1 MSKRFNIFLV
11 FAACFLFA
19 PVGADALTLTQ
30 AKIMALEKNH
40 DIRVWKLGVDAARG
54 EHKSKKGA
62 YDPEISFM
70 VSYADTRVPTS
81 SSLIE
86 DGITNAETL
95 SLGSE
100 ISGRLP
106 TGTFYKLYD
115 LEVSRTETD
124 SPIDS
129 LSPSWTA
136 SLGFSVGQELLRGF
150 DIASN
155 RVSVV
160 LSRKDKNISVY
171 EFERV
176 VAKTLF
182 DLEKSYWEV
191 VAAARDRDLEK
202 KAYDL
207 ALDLE
212 RRTGIQ
218 VEVGVLPRV
227 ALTQARSES
236 AARKVRMINSENA
249 YEASVD
255 ALKNLLVI
263 PLEESVELLEI
274 TDSMPTA
281 YDPVSELEA
290 VLQAFEKH
298 PEMRLASPARS
309 PESVLSSQAFE
320 KRPEMRRA
328 EQEMGKAEALKTFYS
343 RQRLPRLT
351 VEGRLE
357 YLGLGGSENPD
368 RLVFGGV
375 DSVSPRFA
383 DSSHA
388 YDSIIGRDFPNWS
401 VTGRL
406 SFPVFGRKAGGAYA
420 KARADY
426 NRSVINYQKQKDAVR
441 LDVRNAIREIES
453 SRKKMEAALLSTNL
467 AKEVLGNEEEKFK
480 AGLSTTREILE
491 AQRDLISAEASY
503 ISAFA
508 GYRIALADLERARG
522 TMIES
527 NSFLI
532 ENHSDIGS
540 YLEVD

>member
-1 MSKRFNIFLV
+1 MPKRLKV
-11 FAACFLFA
+11 FFVFVACFLFA
-19 PVGADALTLTQ
+19 SGGALALTLTQ
-30 AKIMALEKNH
+30 AKIMSLEKNH
-40 DIRVWKLGVDAARG
+40 DIRVWMLGVDAARG
-54 EHKSKKGA
+54 EHKSREGT

-70 VSYADTRVPTS
+70 ASYADTKVPTS

-86 DGITNAETL
+86 DGIINAEVF
-95 SLGSE
+95 SFGSE
-100 ISGRLP
+100 LSGKLP

-124 SPIDS
+124 SPIES
-129 LSPSWTA
+129 LNPSWAA

-160 LSRKDKNISVY
+160 LSRKDRNISVF

-176 VAKTLF
+176 VSKTLF
-182 DLEKSYWEV
+182 DLERSYWGV
-191 VAAARDRDLEK
+191 VAAAHDRDLER

-212 RRTGIQ
+212 RRTGVK

-236 AARKVRMINSENA
+236 AARKVRMINAENA
-249 YEASVD
+249 YEASMD

-263 PLEESVELLEI
+263 PLEEAVELLEI
-274 TDSMPTA
+274 TDAMPTA
-281 YDPVSELEA
+281 YEPTSEA
-290 VLQAFEKH
+290 VAAVQAFE
-298 PEMRLASPARS
+298 R
-309 PESVLSSQAFE
+309 
-320 KRPEMRRA
+320 RPEMRRA
-328 EQEMGKAEALKTFYS
+328 EQEMEKAEALKTFYS

-368 RLVFGGV
+368 RLVFGGLG
-375 DSVSPRFA
+375 SVSPRFS

-388 YDSIIGRDFPNWS
+388 YDSIVDRDFPNWS
-401 VTGRL
+401 VTGKL

-426 NRSVINYQKQKDAVR
+426 DRSVISYQKQKDAVR
-441 LDVRNAIREIES
+441 LDVRNAIREIKS
-453 SRKKMEAALLSTNL
+453 SQKKMEAAQLSTNL
-467 AKEVLGNEEEKFK
+467 AREVLRNEEEKFK

-491 AQRDLISAEASY
+491 AQRDLISTEANY

-508 GYRIALADLERARG
+508 SHRIALADLERARG

-532 ENHSDIGS
+532 ENHSDIAP
-540 YLEVD
+540 YLEVN

>member
-1 MSKRFNIFLV
+1 MMKNPDRNERIPFQVTELSMMSKRLKIFI
-11 FAACFLFA
+11 FSSACFLFA
-19 PVGADALTLTQ
+19 SGGATALTLTQ

-40 DIRVWKLGVDAARG
+40 DIRVWMLGVEAARG
-54 EHKSKKGA
+54 EHKSRSGV
-62 YDPEISFM
+62 YDPEISFKA
-70 VSYADTRVPTS
+70 SYADTKTPTPS
-81 SSLIE
+81 ALIE
-86 DGITNAETL
+86 DGLINAEVF
-95 SLGSE
+95 SFGSE
-100 ISGRLP
+100 LSGRLP

-115 LEVSRTETD
+115 LEVSKTETD
-124 SPIDS
+124 SPLEG
-129 LSPSWTA
+129 LSPSWAA

-150 DIASN
+150 DIDSN

-160 LSRKDKNISVY
+160 LSRKDRDISVY

-176 VAKTLF
+176 VSKTLF
-182 DLEKSYWEV
+182 DLERNYWGV
-191 VAAARDRDLEK
+191 VAAAHDRDLEK

-212 RRTGIQ
+212 RRTGIK

-255 ALKNLLVI
+255 ALKNLLAI
-263 PLEESVELLEI
+263 PMEESVSLLEI
-274 TDSMPTA
+274 VDPMPTV
-281 YDPVSELEA
+281 YEPVAE
-290 VLQAFEKH
+290 LQA
-298 PEMRLASPARS
+298 
-309 PESVLSSQAFE
+309 VVQAFE

-328 EQEMGKAEALKTFYS
+328 EREMEKASALKTFRS

-368 RLVFGGV
+368 RLVFGGLG
-375 DSVSPRFA
+375 SVSPRFS
-383 DSSHA
+383 DSSNA
-388 YDSIIGRDFPNWS
+388 YDSIVDRDFPSWS
-401 VTGRL
+401 VTGKL
-406 SFPVFGRKAGGAYA
+406 SFPIFGRKAGGAYA

-426 NRSVINYQKQKDAVR
+426 DRSVINYQKQKDAVR
-441 LDVRNAIREIES
+441 LDVRNAIREIAS
-453 SRKKMEAALLSTNL
+453 SQKRMEATMLSADL
-467 AKEVLGNEEEKFK
+467 AKEVLRNEEEKFK

-491 AQRDLISAEASY
+491 AQRDLISAEANY
-503 ISAFA
+503 INAFA
-508 GYRIALADLERARG
+508 SHRIALADLERARG

-532 ENHSDIGS
+532 ENHSDIAP
-540 YLEVD
+540 YLEVN

>member
-11 FAACFLFA
+11 FAACLLFA
-19 PVGADALTLTQ
+19 SVGAQALTLTQ

-40 DIRVWKLGVDAARG
+40 DIRVWMLGVDAARG
-54 EHKSKKGA
+54 EHKSKRGV

-70 VSYADTRVPTS
+70 ASYADTRTPVPS
-81 SSLIE
+81 ALIE
-86 DGITNAETL
+86 DGIVNAEVF
-95 SLGSE
+95 SFGSE
-100 ISGRLP
+100 LSGKLP

-115 LEVSRTETD
+115 LEVSRSETD
-124 SPIDS
+124 SPLES
-129 LSPSWTA
+129 LSPSWAT

-160 LSRKDKNISVY
+160 LSRKNRDISVY
-171 EFERV
+171 EFELM

-182 DLEKSYWEV
+182 DLERSYWGV
-191 VAAARDRDLEK
+191 VAAAHDRDLEK

-212 RRTGIQ
+212 RRTRIK

-227 ALTQARSES
+227 AFTQARSES

-249 YEASVD
+249 YEASMD

-263 PLEESVELLEI
+263 PLEESVELLEV

-281 YDPVSELEA
+281 YEPPSEA
-290 VLQAFEKH
+290 VAVVQAFEN
-298 PEMRLASPARS
+298 
-309 PESVLSSQAFE
+309 
-320 KRPEMRRA
+320 RPEMHRA
-328 EQEMGKAEALKTFYS
+328 EREMEKAQALKTFYS

-368 RLVFGGV
+368 RLVFGEFAGV
-375 DSVSPRFA
+375 PGRFA

-388 YDSIIGRDFPNWS
+388 YDSIVDRDYPSWS
-401 VTGRL
+401 VTGKL
-406 SFPVFGRKAGGAYA
+406 SFPIFGRKAGGNYA

-426 NRSVINYQKQKDAVR
+426 DRSVISYRKQKDTVR
-441 LDVRNAIREIES
+441 LDVRNAIREIAS
-453 SRKKMEAALLSTNL
+453 SQKRMEAALLSTNL

-480 AGLSTTREILE
+480 AGLSTTRELLE
-491 AQRDLISAEASY
+491 AQRDLIGAESSY

-508 GYRIALADLERARG
+508 SHRVALADLERARG

-527 NSFLI
+527 NYFLI
-532 ENHSDIGS
+532 ENHSDIGP

>member
-1 MSKRFNIFLV
+1 MSKHLKTFLV
-11 FAACFLFA
+11 VVACFLFA
-19 PVGADALTLTQ
+19 SGGATALTLTQ

-40 DIRVWKLGVDAARG
+40 DIRVWMLGVDAARG
-54 EHKSKKGA
+54 EHKSRQGV
-62 YDPEISFM
+62 YDPEVSFM
-70 VSYADTRVPTS
+70 ASYADTKPPPPS
-81 SSLIE
+81 ALIE
-86 DGITNAETL
+86 DGLINAEVF
-95 SLGSE
+95 SFGSE
-100 ISGRLP
+100 LSGRLP

-115 LEVSRTETD
+115 LEVSKTETD
-124 SPIDS
+124 SPLEG
-129 LSPSWTA
+129 LSPSWA
-136 SLGFSVGQELLRGF
+136 VSLGFSVGQELLRGF

-160 LSRKDKNISVY
+160 LSRKDRDISVY
-171 EFERV
+171 EFKRV

-182 DLEKSYWEV
+182 DLERSYWGV
-191 VAAARDRDLEK
+191 VAAAHDRDLEK
-202 KAYDL
+202 KAYEL

-212 RRTGIQ
+212 RRTGIK

-255 ALKNLLVI
+255 ALKNLLAI
-263 PLEESVELLEI
+263 PLEESVSLLEI

-281 YDPVSELEA
+281 YEPVAELEA
-290 VLQAFEKH
+290 V
-298 PEMRLASPARS
+298 
-309 PESVLSSQAFE
+309 VQAFE
-320 KRPEMRRA
+320 KRPEMRQA
-328 EQEMGKAEALKTFYS
+328 EREMEKASALKTFHS

-368 RLVFGGV
+368 RLVFGGLG
-375 DSVSPRFA
+375 SVSPRFT
-383 DSSHA
+383 DSSDA
-388 YDSIIGRDFPNWS
+388 YDSIVDRDFPSWS
-401 VTGRL
+401 VTGKL

-426 NRSVINYQKQKDAVR
+426 DRSVINYQKQKDAVR
-441 LDVRNAIREIES
+441 LDVRNAIREIAS
-453 SRKKMEAALLSTNL
+453 SQKRMEATLLSTDL
-467 AKEVLGNEEEKFK
+467 AREVLRNEEEKFK

-491 AQRDLISAEASY
+491 AQRDLISAEANY
-503 ISAFA
+503 IGAFA
-508 GYRIALADLERARG
+508 SHRIALADLERARG

-532 ENHSDIGS
+532 ENHSDIAS
-540 YLEVD
+540 YLEVN

>member
-1 MSKRFNIFLV
+1 MSKRLTV
-11 FAACFLFA
+11 FAVLAAFFLFA
-19 PVGADALTLTQ
+19 SGGALALTLTQ

-40 DIRVWKLGVDAARG
+40 DIRVWMLGVDAARG
-54 EHKSKKGA
+54 EHKSARGA

-70 VSYADTRVPTS
+70 ASYFDTKTPTA

-86 DGITNAETL
+86 DGIVNSEVF
-95 SLGSE
+95 SFGSAL
-100 ISGRLP
+100 SGRLP

-115 LEVSRTETD
+115 LDVSRTETD
-124 SPIDS
+124 SPLESIN
-129 LSPSWTA
+129 PSWTA

-150 DIASN
+150 DISSN

-160 LSRKDKNISVY
+160 LSRKNRDISVY
-171 EFERV
+171 EFNRV

-182 DLEKSYWEV
+182 DLEKSYWGT

-202 KAYDL
+202 KAYEL

-212 RRTGIQ
+212 RRTRIR

-227 ALTQARSES
+227 ALTQAQSES

-249 YEASVD
+249 YAAAMDS
-255 ALKNLLVI
+255 LKNLLVI
-263 PLEESVELLEI
+263 PFDESIKLPEMMDSALPAYEPLEE
-274 TDSMPTA
+274 A
-281 YDPVSELEA
+281 A
-290 VLQAFEKH
+290 AAAAAFD
-298 PEMRLASPARS
+298 
-309 PESVLSSQAFE
+309 
-320 KRPEMRRA
+320 KRPELRRA
-328 EQEMGKAEALKTFYS
+328 QQEMEKAKALKTFYS

-368 RLVFGGV
+368 RLIFGGQEN
-375 DSVSPRFA
+375 SPLRFA

-388 YDSIIGRDFPNWS
+388 YDSIIDRDFPSWS
-401 VTGRL
+401 VTGKL
-406 SFPVFGRKAGGAYA
+406 SFPIFGRKSWGDYS

-426 NRSVINYQKQKDAVR
+426 DRSVIEYEKQKDAVS
-441 LDVRNAIREIES
+441 LEVRNAIRELES
-453 SRKKMEAALLSTNL
+453 SHRRVEATRLSKSL
-467 AKEVLGNEEEKFK
+467 AREVLGNEEEKFK
-480 AGLSTTREILE
+480 EGLSTTREILE

-503 ISAFA
+503 ISALA
-508 GYRIALADLERARG
+508 SHRIAQADLERAKG

-532 ENHSDIGS
+532 ESNSDIGP

>member
-1 MSKRFNIFLV
+1 MSKRLSILAV
-11 FAACFLFA
+11 LATCFLF
-19 PVGADALTLTQ
+19 VSSGASALTLTQ

-40 DIRVWKLGVDAARG
+40 DIRVWMFGVDAARG
-54 EHKSKKGA
+54 EHKSAQGA
-62 YDPEISFM
+62 YDPEVSFM
-70 VSYADTRVPTS
+70 ASYSDSKTPTQS
-81 SSLIE
+81 SFIE
-86 DGITNAETL
+86 DGVINSEVI
-95 SLGSE
+95 SFGSE
-100 ISGRLP
+100 LSGKLP

-115 LEVSRTETD
+115 LEVSKTETS
-124 SPIDS
+124 SPLGS
-129 LSPSWTA
+129 LDPTWAA

-150 DIASN
+150 DIASS

-160 LSRKDKNISVY
+160 LSRKNRDISVY
-171 EFERV
+171 ELERV

-182 DLEKSYWEV
+182 DLEKSYWGA

-202 KAYDL
+202 KAYEL

-212 RRTGIQ
+212 RRTGVK

-227 ALTQARSES
+227 AFTQARSES
-236 AARKVRMINSENA
+236 AARRVRMINSENA
-249 YEASVD
+249 YHASMD
-255 ALKNLLVI
+255 ALKNLLSM

-274 TDSMPTA
+274 TDSAPTEHE
-281 YDPVSELEA
+281 PVSEAAAA
-290 VLQAFEKH
+290 VA
-298 PEMRLASPARS
+298 
-309 PESVLSSQAFE
+309 AFE

-328 EQEMGKAEALKTFYS
+328 EREMEKAKALKTFYS

-357 YLGLGGSENPD
+357 YLGLGGSENLD
-368 RLVFGGV
+368 RLIFG
-375 DSVSPRFA
+375 DAENLPPRFIG
-383 DSSHA
+383 SSNA
-388 YDSIIGRDFPNWS
+388 YDSIVDRDFPSWS

-406 SFPVFGRKAGGAYA
+406 SFPIFGRKERGDYA
-420 KARADY
+420 RARADY
-426 NRSVINYQKQKDAVR
+426 DRSVIGYEKQKDAVR
-441 LDVRNAIREIES
+441 LDVRNAIRELES
-453 SRKKMEAALLSTNL
+453 SRKRMEAALLSTNL

-491 AQRDLISAEASY
+491 AQRDLISAEAGY
-503 ISAFA
+503 INAFA
-508 GYRIALADLERARG
+508 SHRVAMADLERARG

>member
-1 MSKRFNIFLV
+1 MSKRFRIFLV
-11 FAACFLFA
+11 FVACLLFA
-19 PVGADALTLTQ
+19 SGWAEALTLTQ

-40 DIRVWKLGVDAARG
+40 DIRVWMLGVDAARG
-54 EHKSKKGA
+54 EHKSRKGT

-70 VSYADTRVPTS
+70 ASYADTKTPTS

-86 DGITNAETL
+86 DGIINAEAL
-95 SLGSE
+95 SFGSE
-100 ISGRLP
+100 LSGKLP

-129 LSPSWTA
+129 LSPSWSA

-182 DLEKSYWEV
+182 DLEKSYWGV

-227 ALTQARSES
+227 TLTQARSES
-236 AARKVRMINSENA
+236 AARKVRMINAENA
-249 YEASVD
+249 YEASMD

-290 VLQAFEKH
+290 VLQAFEK
-298 PEMRLASPARS
+298 
-309 PESVLSSQAFE
+309 
-320 KRPEMRRA
+320 RPEMRRSG
-328 EQEMGKAEALKTFYS
+328 QEMEKAQALKTFYS

-368 RLVFGGV
+368 RLVFGGL

-388 YDSIIGRDFPNWS
+388 YDSIVDRDFPSWS
-401 VTGRL
+401 VTGKL

-426 NRSVINYQKQKDAVR
+426 DRSVISYQKQKDAVR
-441 LDVRNAIREIES
+441 FDVRNAIREIAS
-453 SRKKMEAALLSTNL
+453 SQKKMEAALLSTNL
-467 AKEVLGNEEEKFK
+467 AREVLRNEEEKFK
-480 AGLSTTREILE
+480 VGLSTTREILE
-491 AQRDLISAEASY
+491 AQRDLISAEAGY

-508 GYRIALADLERARG
+508 SHRIALADLERARG

-527 NSFLI
+527 NFFLI
-532 ENHSDIGS
+532 ENHSDIGP
-540 YLEVD
+540 YLEID

>member
-1 MSKRFNIFLV
+1 MTKDPVRGPKRRGPVPTQRSISMSKHFNIFLV
-11 FAACFLFA
+11 FVACFLFA

-40 DIRVWKLGVDAARG
+40 DIRVWMLGVDAARG

-70 VSYADTRVPTS
+70 ASYADTRVPTS

-86 DGITNAETL
+86 DGITNAEVL
-95 SLGSE
+95 SFGSE
-100 ISGRLP
+100 LSGRLP

-129 LSPSWTA
+129 LSPSWAA

-182 DLEKSYWEV
+182 DLEKNYWGV
-191 VAAARDRDLEK
+191 VAAARDRDLET

-212 RRTGIQ
+212 RRAGIQ

-290 VLQAFEKH
+290 VLQAFEK
-298 PEMRLASPARS
+298 
-309 PESVLSSQAFE
+309 
-320 KRPEMRRA
+320 RPEMRRA

-375 DSVSPRFA
+375 ESVSPRFA

-406 SFPVFGRKAGGAYA
+406 SFPVFGRKAGGDYA

-532 ENHSDIGS
+532 ENHSDIAP

>member
-1 MSKRFNIFLV
+1 MSKRFNIFWIFV
-11 FAACFLFA
+11 ACLLFA
-19 PVGADALTLTQ
+19 PAGAEALTLTQ

-54 EHKSKKGA
+54 EHKSRQGI

-70 VSYADTRVPTS
+70 ASYADTKTPTS
-81 SSLIE
+81 SPFIE
-86 DGITNAETL
+86 DGIINAEVL
-95 SLGSE
+95 SFGSE
-100 ISGRLP
+100 LSGILP

-115 LEVSRTETD
+115 LEISRTETD
-124 SPIDS
+124 SPLES
-129 LSPSWTA
+129 LRPSWAA
-136 SLGFSVGQELLRGF
+136 SLGFSVGQELLRGI

-160 LSRKDKNISVY
+160 LSRKDRDISVY
-171 EFERV
+171 EFKRM
-176 VAKTLF
+176 VAETLF
-182 DLEKSYWEV
+182 DLERNYWGV
-191 VAAARDRDLEK
+191 VAAAHDRDLEK

-212 RRTGIQ
+212 RRTRVK

-236 AARKVRMINSENA
+236 AARKVGMINSGNA
-249 YEASVD
+249 YEASMD
-255 ALKNLLVI
+255 ALKNLLAI
-263 PLEESVELLEI
+263 PMEESVSLLEV
-274 TDSMPTA
+274 TGSVPTA
-281 YDPVSELEA
+281 YEPPSEA
-290 VLQAFEKH
+290 VA
-298 PEMRLASPARS
+298 
-309 PESVLSSQAFE
+309 VVQAFE

-328 EQEMGKAEALKTFYS
+328 EREMEKAMALKTFHS

-368 RLVFGGV
+368 RLVFGEFGGVPRRFV
-375 DSVSPRFA
+375 DS
-383 DSSHA
+383 SSA
-388 YDSIIGRDFPNWS
+388 YDSIVDRDFPSWS

-406 SFPVFGRKAGGAYA
+406 SFPVFGRKAWGEYA

-426 NRSVINYQKQKDAVR
+426 DRSVISYQKQKDAVR
-441 LDVRNAIREIES
+441 LDVRNAIREIS
-453 SRKKMEAALLSTNL
+453 SSHKRMEAAMLSTNL
-467 AKEVLGNEEEKFK
+467 AREVLQNEEEKFK

-491 AQRDLISAEASY
+491 AQRDLISAEANY

-508 GYRIALADLERARG
+508 SHRVALADLERARG

-532 ENHSDIGS
+532 ENHSDIGP
-540 YLEVD
+540 YLEAD

>member
-1 MSKRFNIFLV
+1 MTEDPDRGPKRRDPLPTQRSISMSKRFNIFLV
-11 FAACFLFA
+11 FAALLLFA
-19 PVGADALTLTQ
+19 PVEADALTLTQ

-40 DIRVWKLGVDAARG
+40 DIRVWMLGVDAARG
-54 EHKSKKGA
+54 EHKSRQGV

-70 VSYADTRVPTS
+70 ASYADTKNPTPS
-81 SSLIE
+81 ALIE
-86 DGITNAETL
+86 DGIINAEVF
-95 SLGSE
+95 SFGSE
-100 ISGRLP
+100 LSGKLP

-115 LEVSRTETD
+115 LEVSRSETD
-124 SPIDS
+124 SPLES
-129 LSPSWTA
+129 LSPSWSA

-150 DIASN
+150 DIASS

-160 LSRKDKNISVY
+160 LSRKDRDISIY
-171 EFERV
+171 EFERM

-182 DLEKSYWEV
+182 DLERSYWGV
-191 VAAARDRDLEK
+191 VAAAHDRDLEK

-249 YEASVD
+249 YEASMD

-263 PLEESVELLEI
+263 PLEETVELLEV

-281 YDPVSELEA
+281 YEPSSEA
-290 VLQAFEKH
+290 VA
-298 PEMRLASPARS
+298 
-309 PESVLSSQAFE
+309 VIQAFE

-328 EQEMGKAEALKTFYS
+328 EREMEKAEALKIFYS

-368 RLVFGGV
+368 RLVFGEFSGV
-375 DSVSPRFA
+375 PQRFA

-388 YDSIIGRDFPNWS
+388 YDSIVDRDFPSWS

-441 LDVRNAIREIES
+441 LDVRNAIREITS
-453 SRKKMEAALLSTNL
+453 SQKKMEAALLSTNL
-467 AKEVLGNEEEKFK
+467 AREVLGNEEEKFK

-491 AQRDLISAEASY
+491 AQRDLISAEANY

-508 GYRIALADLERARG
+508 SHRIALADLERARG

-527 NSFLI
+527 NYFLI
-532 ENHSDIGS
+532 ENHSDIGP

>member
-1 MSKRFNIFLV
+1 MSKRFKIFLV
-11 FAACFLFA
+11 FVACFLFA
-19 PVGADALTLTQ
+19 PVGADSLTLTQ
-30 AKIMALEKNH
+30 AKIMALKKNH
-40 DIRVWKLGVDAARG
+40 DIRVWMLGVDAARG
-54 EHKSKKGA
+54 EHKSRQGV

-70 VSYADTRVPTS
+70 ASYADTTNPTAS
-81 SSLIE
+81 AFIE
-86 DGITNAETL
+86 DGIVNAEVF
-95 SLGSE
+95 SFGSE
-100 ISGRLP
+100 LSGKLP

-115 LEVSRTETD
+115 LEVSRAETD
-124 SPIDS
+124 SPLES
-129 LSPSWTA
+129 LSPSWSA

-160 LSRKDKNISVY
+160 LSRKDRDISIY
-171 EFERV
+171 EFERM

-182 DLEKSYWEV
+182 DLERSYWGV
-191 VAAARDRDLEK
+191 VAAAHDRDLEK

-212 RRTGIQ
+212 RRTRVK

-227 ALTQARSES
+227 TLTQARSES

-249 YEASVD
+249 YEASMD

-263 PLEESVELLEI
+263 PLEETVELLEV

-281 YDPVSELEA
+281 YERPSEA
-290 VLQAFEKH
+290 VA
-298 PEMRLASPARS
+298 
-309 PESVLSSQAFE
+309 VVQAFE

-328 EQEMGKAEALKTFYS
+328 EREMEKAQALKTFYS

-368 RLVFGGV
+368 RLVFGEFSGV
-375 DSVSPRFA
+375 PRRFA

-388 YDSIIGRDFPNWS
+388 YDSIVDRDFPSWS

-406 SFPVFGRKAGGAYA
+406 SFPIFGRKAWGNYA
-420 KARADY
+420 KARADHD
-426 NRSVINYQKQKDAVR
+426 RSVISYQKQKDAVR
-441 LDVRNAIREIES
+441 LDVRNAIREIAS
-453 SRKKMEAALLSTNL
+453 SHKRMEAALLSTNL
-467 AKEVLGNEEEKFK
+467 AKEVLQNEEEKFK

-491 AQRDLISAEASY
+491 AQRDLISAEANY

-508 GYRIALADLERARG
+508 SHRVALADLERARG

>member
-1 MSKRFNIFLV
+1 MSKRLKVFFV
-11 FAACFLFA
+11 FAACFLF
-19 PVGADALTLTQ
+19 PSGGAESLTLTQ

-40 DIRVWKLGVDAARG
+40 DIRVWMLGVDAARG
-54 EHKSKKGA
+54 EHKSRKGI
-62 YDPEISFM
+62 YDPEVSFM
-70 VSYADTRVPTS
+70 ASYTDTKVPTP

-86 DGITNAETL
+86 DGIINADVF
-95 SLGSE
+95 SFGSE
-100 ISGRLP
+100 LSGKLP

-124 SPIDS
+124 SPIEG
-129 LSPSWTA
+129 LSPSWAA

-160 LSRKDKNISVY
+160 LSRKDRNISVY

-182 DLEKSYWEV
+182 DLEKSYWGV
-191 VAAARDRDLEK
+191 VAAARARDLEK

-227 ALTQARSES
+227 TLTQARSES
-236 AARKVRMINSENA
+236 AARKVRMINAENA
-249 YEASVD
+249 YEASMD

-274 TDSMPTA
+274 TDSMLTA

-290 VLQAFEKH
+290 VLQAFEK
-298 PEMRLASPARS
+298 
-309 PESVLSSQAFE
+309 
-320 KRPEMRRA
+320 RPEMRRA
-328 EQEMGKAEALKTFYS
+328 EQEMEKAQALKTFYS

-368 RLVFGGV
+368 RLVFGGLAN
-375 DSVSPRFA
+375 VSPRFA
-383 DSSHA
+383 DSSRA
-388 YDSIIGRDFPNWS
+388 YDSIVDRNFPSWS
-401 VTGRL
+401 VTGKL

-426 NRSVINYQKQKDAVR
+426 DRSVINYQKQKDAVR

-467 AKEVLGNEEEKFK
+467 AREVLGNEEEKFK

-532 ENHSDIGS
+532 ENHSDIAP
-540 YLEVD
+540 YLEIN

>member
-1 MSKRFNIFLV
+1 MSKRFRIFLV
-11 FAACFLFA
+11 FAACLLFA
-19 PVGADALTLTQ
+19 SVGAQALTLTQ

-40 DIRVWKLGVDAARG
+40 DVRVWMLGVDAARG
-54 EHKSKKGA
+54 EYKSKRGV

-70 VSYADTRVPTS
+70 ASYADTKTPVLS
-81 SSLIE
+81 AFIE
-86 DGITNAETL
+86 DGIVNAEVF
-95 SLGSE
+95 SFGSE
-100 ISGRLP
+100 LSGKLP

-124 SPIDS
+124 SPLES
-129 LSPSWTA
+129 LSPSWAA

-160 LSRKDKNISVY
+160 LSRKNRDISVY
-171 EFERV
+171 EFELM

-182 DLEKSYWEV
+182 DLERSYWGV
-191 VAAARDRDLEK
+191 VAAAHDRDLEK

-212 RRTGIQ
+212 RRTRIK

-249 YEASVD
+249 YEASMD

-263 PLEESVELLEI
+263 PLEESVELLEV

-281 YDPVSELEA
+281 YEPPSEA
-290 VLQAFEKH
+290 VAVVQAFEN
-298 PEMRLASPARS
+298 
-309 PESVLSSQAFE
+309 
-320 KRPEMRRA
+320 RPEMRRA
-328 EQEMGKAEALKTFYS
+328 EREMEKAQALKTFYS

-368 RLVFGGV
+368 RLVFGESGGV
-375 DSVSPRFA
+375 PRRFT

-388 YDSIIGRDFPNWS
+388 YDSIVDRDFPSWS
-401 VTGRL
+401 VTGKL
-406 SFPVFGRKAGGAYA
+406 SFPIFGRKAGGNYA

-426 NRSVINYQKQKDAVR
+426 DRSVISYQKQKDTVR
-441 LDVRNAIREIES
+441 LDVRNAIREIAS
-453 SRKKMEAALLSTNL
+453 SQKRMEAALLSTNL

-480 AGLSTTREILE
+480 AGLSTTRELLE
-491 AQRDLISAEASY
+491 AQRDLIGAESSY

-508 GYRIALADLERARG
+508 SHRVALADLERARG

-527 NSFLI
+527 NYFLI
-532 ENHSDIGS
+532 ENHSDIGP

>member
-1 MSKRFNIFLV
+1 MSKRLKVFLFFTV
-11 FAACFLFA
+11 CFLFA
-19 PVGADALTLTQ
+19 SGGAAALTLTQ

-40 DIRVWKLGVDAARG
+40 DIRVWMLGVDAARG
-54 EHKSKKGA
+54 EHKSRKGT
-62 YDPEISFM
+62 YDPEVSFM
-70 VSYADTRVPTS
+70 ASYADTKIPTA

-86 DGITNAETL
+86 DGIINADAL
-95 SLGSE
+95 SFGSE
-100 ISGRLP
+100 LSGRLP

-115 LEVSRTETD
+115 LEISKTETS
-124 SPIDS
+124 SPLES
-129 LSPSWTA
+129 LSPSWAT

-155 RVSVV
+155 RISVV
-160 LSRKDKNISVY
+160 LSRKDRDISVY

-182 DLEKSYWEV
+182 DLERSYWGV
-191 VAAARDRDLEK
+191 VAAAHAHALEK

-207 ALDLE
+207 ALDIE

-227 ALTQARSES
+227 TLTQARSES

-249 YEASVD
+249 YEASMD
-255 ALKNLLVI
+255 SLKNLLVI

-274 TDSMPTA
+274 IDSMPTVHESA
-281 YDPVSELEA
+281 SELEA
-290 VLQAFEKH
+290 VVVAFT
-298 PEMRLASPARS
+298 
-309 PESVLSSQAFE
+309 

-328 EQEMGKAEALKTFYS
+328 EQEMEKAGALKTFHS

-368 RLVFGGV
+368 RLVFGGLG
-375 DSVSPRFA
+375 SVSPRFT
-383 DSSHA
+383 DSSSA
-388 YDSIIGRDFPNWS
+388 YDSIVDRDFSNWS
-401 VTGRL
+401 VTGVL
-406 SFPVFGRKAGGAYA
+406 SFPIFGRKAGGAYA
-420 KARADY
+420 KARANYD
-426 NRSVINYQKQKDAVR
+426 RSVINYQKRKDSVR
-441 LDVRNAIREIES
+441 LDVRNAIREIAS
-453 SRKKMEAALLSTNL
+453 SQKKMEAAELSINL
-467 AKEVLGNEEEKFK
+467 AREVLRNEEEKFK

-491 AQRDLISAEASY
+491 AQRDLISAEANS

-508 GYRIALADLERARG
+508 SYRIALADLERARG

-532 ENHSDIGS
+532 ENHSDIAP
-540 YLEVD
+540 YLEVN

>member
-1 MSKRFNIFLV
+1 MSKRFSFFVV
-11 FAACFLFA
+11 FAACFLFV
-19 PVGADALTLTQ
+19 PVVAYALTLVQ

-40 DIRVWKLGVDAARG
+40 DIRVSMLGVDAARG
-54 EHKSKKGA
+54 EHKSARGV

-70 VSYADTRVPTS
+70 ASYASTKNPTAS
-81 SSLIE
+81 SFIE
-86 DGITNAETL
+86 DGVINADAI
-95 SLGSE
+95 SFGSE
-100 ISGRLP
+100 LSGKLP

-124 SPIDS
+124 SALES
-129 LSPSWTA
+129 LSPSWSA

-150 DIASN
+150 DIASE

-160 LSRKDKNISVY
+160 LSRKDRDISVY
-171 EFERV
+171 EFERM
-176 VAKTLF
+176 VARTLF
-182 DLEKSYWEV
+182 DLEKSYWGV
-191 VAAARDRDLEK
+191 VAATRDRDLEK

-212 RRTGIQ
+212 RRTRIQ
-218 VEVGVLPRV
+218 VEVGVLPAV

-249 YEASVD
+249 YEASLD
-255 ALKNLLVI
+255 AFKNLLVI
-263 PLEESVELLEI
+263 PLEEAVELLEAAG
-274 TDSMPTA
+274 SMPAA
-281 YDPVSELEA
+281 YEPPSEA
-290 VLQAFEKH
+290 VA
-298 PEMRLASPARS
+298 
-309 PESVLSSQAFE
+309 VVQAFE

-328 EQEMGKAEALKTFYS
+328 EREMEKSQALKTFYS

-368 RLVFGGV
+368 RLVFGEFGGV
-375 DSVSPRFA
+375 PRRFA
-383 DSSHA
+383 GSSQA
-388 YDSIIGRDFPNWS
+388 YDSIIDRDFPSWS

-406 SFPVFGRKAGGAYA
+406 SFPIFGRKAWGDYA

-426 NRSVINYQKQKDAVR
+426 DRSVISYQKQKDAVR
-441 LDVRNAIREIES
+441 LDVRNAIREIAS
-453 SRKKMEAALLSTNL
+453 SRRKMEAALLSTSL

-491 AQRDLISAEASY
+491 AQRDLISAEANY

-508 GYRIALADLERARG
+508 SHRVALADLERARG

-540 YLEVD
+540 YLEAD

>member
-1 MSKRFNIFLV
+1 MLKRLKIFVV
-11 FAACFLFA
+11 FAACFFLFSGG
-19 PVGADALTLTQ
+19 VSALTLTQ

-40 DIRVWKLGVDAARG
+40 DVRVWMLGVDAARG
-54 EHKSKKGA
+54 EHRSRSGA

-70 VSYADTRVPTS
+70 ASYADTKTPTPS
-81 SSLIE
+81 SFIE
-86 DGITNAETL
+86 DGIINSE
-95 SLGSE
+95 SFSFGSE
-100 ISGRLP
+100 LSGRLP

-124 SPIDS
+124 SPLES
-129 LSPSWTA
+129 LSPSWAA

-150 DIASN
+150 DIASD

-160 LSRKDKNISVY
+160 LSRKDRDISVH

-182 DLEKSYWEV
+182 DLERSYWGV
-191 VAAARDRDLEK
+191 VAAVRDRDLEK
-202 KAYDL
+202 KAYEL

-212 RRTGIQ
+212 RRTGVK
-218 VEVGVLPRV
+218 VEVGILPKV

-249 YEASVD
+249 YEASMD
-255 ALKNLLVI
+255 ALKNLLAI

-274 TDSMPTA
+274 TDSMPAA
-281 YDPVSELEA
+281 YEPVAEPEA
-290 VLQAFEKH
+290 V
-298 PEMRLASPARS
+298 AR
-309 PESVLSSQAFE
+309 AFE

-328 EQEMGKAEALKTFYS
+328 EREVEKAMALKTFHS

-368 RLVFGGV
+368 RLVFGEF
-375 DSVSPRFA
+375 SNVSPRFV
-383 DSSHA
+383 DSSTA
-388 YDSIIGRDFPNWS
+388 YDSILDRDFPSWS
-401 VTGRL
+401 VTGKL
-406 SFPVFGRKAGGAYA
+406 SFPVFGRKAQGAYA

-426 NRSVINYQKQKDAVR
+426 NRSVISYRKQKDAVR
-441 LDVRNAIREIES
+441 LDVRNAIREIAS

-467 AKEVLGNEEEKFK
+467 AKEVLQNEEEKFK

-491 AQRDLISAEASY
+491 AQRDLISAEANY

-508 GYRIALADLERARG
+508 SHRIALADLERARG

-532 ENHSDIGS
+532 ENHSDIAP

>member
-1 MSKRFNIFLV
+1 MPDRGDGGPGIRITELRRMSKHLRVFLV
-11 FAACFLFA
+11 FAACFLLA
-19 PVGADALTLTQ
+19 PGGAGALTLTQ

-54 EHKSKKGA
+54 EHKSRQGT
-62 YDPEISFM
+62 YDPEVSFTA
-70 VSYADTRVPTS
+70 SYADTKTPTAS
-81 SSLIE
+81 AFIE
-86 DGITNAETL
+86 DGLVNADVF
-95 SLGSE
+95 SFGSE
-100 ISGRLP
+100 LSGRLP
-106 TGTFYKLYD
+106 TGTFYRLYD
-115 LEVSRTETD
+115 LEVSRTKSD
-124 SPIDS
+124 SPLES
-129 LSPSWTA
+129 LSPSWAA

-160 LSRKDKNISVY
+160 LSRKDRDISVY

-182 DLEKSYWEV
+182 DLEKSYWGV
-191 VAAARDRDLEK
+191 VAAARARDLEK

-212 RRTGIQ
+212 RRTGVK

-227 ALTQARSES
+227 ALTQARAES

-249 YEASVD
+249 YEASMD
-255 ALKNLLVI
+255 ALKNLLTV
-263 PLEESVELLEI
+263 PMEESLELLEAA
-274 TDSMPTA
+274 DSVPA
-281 YDPVSELEA
+281 GHEPAGELEA
-290 VLQAFEKH
+290 V
-298 PEMRLASPARS
+298 
-309 PESVLSSQAFE
+309 VQAFE

-328 EQEMGKAEALKTFYS
+328 EREMEKAAALRTFHS

-368 RLVFGGV
+368 RLVFGGSGGV
-375 DSVSPRFA
+375 PGRFA
-383 DSSHA
+383 GSSGA
-388 YDSIIGRDFPNWS
+388 YDSIVDRDFPSWS
-401 VTGRL
+401 LTGKL

-426 NRSVINYQKQKDAVR
+426 DRSVISYQKQKDAVR
-441 LDVRNAIREIES
+441 LDVRNAIREIAS
-453 SRKKMEAALLSTNL
+453 SRKKMEAAQLSTGL
-467 AKEVLGNEEEKFK
+467 AREVLANEEEKFK

-491 AQRDLISAEASY
+491 AQRDLISAEADY

-508 GYRIALADLERARG
+508 GHRVALADLERARG

>member
-11 FAACFLFA
+11 FAVCFLFA
-19 PVGADALTLTQ
+19 SGGATALTLTQ

-70 VSYADTRVPTS
+70 ASYVDTRVPTS

-86 DGITNAETL
+86 DGITNAEVF
-95 SLGSE
+95 SFGSE
-100 ISGRLP
+100 LSGRLP

-129 LSPSWTA
+129 LSPSWAA
-136 SLGFSVGQELLRGF
+136 SLGFSVGQEFLRGF

-160 LSRKDKNISVY
+160 LSRKDKKISVY

-182 DLEKSYWEV
+182 DLEKNYWGV

-281 YDPVSELEA
+281 HDPVSELEA
-290 VLQAFEKH
+290 VL
-298 PEMRLASPARS
+298 
-309 PESVLSSQAFE
+309 QAFE

-375 DSVSPRFA
+375 ESVSPRFA

-406 SFPVFGRKAGGAYA
+406 SFPVFGRKAGGDYA

-491 AQRDLISAEASY
+491 AQRDLISAEANY

-508 GYRIALADLERARG
+508 SYRIALADLERARG

-527 NSFLI
+527 NFFLI
-532 ENHSDIGS
+532 ENHSDIGP
-540 YLEVD
+540 YLEVN

>member
-1 MSKRFNIFLV
+1 MTKNPDQDPKRWDPVPTQWSISMSKHFDIFLV
-11 FAACFLFA
+11 FAACLLFA
-19 PVGADALTLTQ
+19 SVGAQALTLTQ

-40 DIRVWKLGVDAARG
+40 DIRVWMLGVDAARG
-54 EHKSKKGA
+54 EYKSKQGV

-70 VSYADTRVPTS
+70 ASYADTKTPVPS
-81 SSLIE
+81 AFIE
-86 DGITNAETL
+86 DEIVNAEVF
-95 SLGSE
+95 SFGSE
-100 ISGRLP
+100 LSGKLP

-124 SPIDS
+124 SPLES
-129 LSPSWTA
+129 LSPSWAA

-160 LSRKDKNISVY
+160 LSRKNRDISVY
-171 EFERV
+171 EFELM

-182 DLEKSYWEV
+182 DLERSYWGV

-212 RRTGIQ
+212 RRTRIK

-249 YEASVD
+249 YEASMD

-281 YDPVSELEA
+281 YEPPSEA
-290 VLQAFEKH
+290 VAVVQAFEN
-298 PEMRLASPARS
+298 
-309 PESVLSSQAFE
+309 
-320 KRPEMRRA
+320 RPEMRRA
-328 EQEMGKAEALKTFYS
+328 EREMEKAQALKTFYS

-357 YLGLGGSENPD
+357 YLGLGGPENPD
-368 RLVFGGV
+368 RLVFGESGGV
-375 DSVSPRFA
+375 PRRFA

-388 YDSIIGRDFPNWS
+388 YDSIVDRDFPSWS

-406 SFPVFGRKAGGAYA
+406 SFPIFGRKAGGNYA

-426 NRSVINYQKQKDAVR
+426 DRSVISYQKQKDTVR
-441 LDVRNAIREIES
+441 LDVRNAIREIAS
-453 SRKKMEAALLSTNL
+453 SQKRMEAALLSTNL

-491 AQRDLISAEASY
+491 AQRDLIGAESSY

-508 GYRIALADLERARG
+508 SHRVALADLERARG

-527 NSFLI
+527 NYFLI
-532 ENHSDIGS
+532 ENHSDIGP

>member
-1 MSKRFNIFLV
+1 MMKNPDRNERIPFQVTELSMMSKRLKIFMV

-19 PVGADALTLTQ
+19 SGGATALTLTQ

-40 DIRVWKLGVDAARG
+40 DIRVWMLGVDAARG
-54 EHKSKKGA
+54 EHKSRSGV
-62 YDPEISFM
+62 YDPEISFKA
-70 VSYADTRVPTS
+70 SYADTKTPTPS
-81 SSLIE
+81 ALIE
-86 DGITNAETL
+86 DGLINAEVF
-95 SLGSE
+95 SFGSE
-100 ISGRLP
+100 LSGRLP

-115 LEVSRTETD
+115 LEVSKTETD
-124 SPIDS
+124 SPLEG
-129 LSPSWTA
+129 LSPSWAA

-150 DIASN
+150 DIDSN

-160 LSRKDKNISVY
+160 LSRKDRDISVY

-176 VAKTLF
+176 VSKTLF
-182 DLEKSYWEV
+182 DLERSYWGV
-191 VAAARDRDLEK
+191 VAAAHDRDLEK

-212 RRTGIQ
+212 RRTGIK

-255 ALKNLLVI
+255 ALKNLLAI
-263 PLEESVELLEI
+263 PMEESVSLLEI
-274 TDSMPTA
+274 VDPMPTV
-281 YDPVSELEA
+281 YEPVAE
-290 VLQAFEKH
+290 LQA
-298 PEMRLASPARS
+298 
-309 PESVLSSQAFE
+309 VVQAFE

-328 EQEMGKAEALKTFYS
+328 EREMEKASALKTFRS

-368 RLVFGGV
+368 RLVFGGLG
-375 DSVSPRFA
+375 SVSPRFS
-383 DSSHA
+383 DSSNA
-388 YDSIIGRDFPNWS
+388 YDSIVDRDFPSWS
-401 VTGRL
+401 VTGKL
-406 SFPVFGRKAGGAYA
+406 SFPIFGRKAGGAYA

-426 NRSVINYQKQKDAVR
+426 DRSVINYQKQKDAVR
-441 LDVRNAIREIES
+441 LDVRNAIREIAS
-453 SRKKMEAALLSTNL
+453 SQKRMEATMLSADL
-467 AKEVLGNEEEKFK
+467 AKEVLRNEEEKFK

-508 GYRIALADLERARG
+508 SHRIALADLERARG

-527 NSFLI
+527 NSSLI
-532 ENHSDIGS
+532 ENHSDIAP
-540 YLEVD
+540 YLEVN

>member
-1 MSKRFNIFLV
+1 M
-11 FAACFLFA
+11 
-19 PVGADALTLTQ
+19 
-30 AKIMALEKNH
+30 
-40 DIRVWKLGVDAARG
+40 
-54 EHKSKKGA
+54 
-62 YDPEISFM
+62 
-70 VSYADTRVPTS
+70 
-81 SSLIE
+81 
-86 DGITNAETL
+86 
-95 SLGSE
+95 
-100 ISGRLP
+100 
-106 TGTFYKLYD
+106 
-115 LEVSRTETD
+115 
-124 SPIDS
+124 
-129 LSPSWTA
+129 
-136 SLGFSVGQELLRGF
+136 GQELLRGF

-160 LSRKDKNISVY
+160 LSRKDRDISVY

-176 VAKTLF
+176 VSKTLF
-182 DLEKSYWEV
+182 DLERSYWGV
-191 VAAARDRDLEK
+191 VAAAHDRDLEK

-212 RRTGIQ
+212 RRTGIK

-236 AARKVRMINSENA
+236 AARKVGMINSENA

-255 ALKNLLVI
+255 ALKNLLAI
-263 PLEESVELLEI
+263 PMEESVSLLEI
-274 TDSMPTA
+274 VDSMPTV
-281 YDPVSELEA
+281 YEPVAE
-290 VLQAFEKH
+290 LQA
-298 PEMRLASPARS
+298 
-309 PESVLSSQAFE
+309 VVQAFE

-328 EQEMGKAEALKTFYS
+328 EREMEKASALKTFHS

-357 YLGLGGSENPD
+357 YLGLGSSENPD
-368 RLVFGGV
+368 RLVFEGLGSV
-375 DSVSPRFA
+375 VSPRFTG
-383 DSSHA
+383 SSNA
-388 YDSIIGRDFPNWS
+388 YDGIVDRDFPSWS
-401 VTGRL
+401 VTGKL

-426 NRSVINYQKQKDAVR
+426 DRSVINYQKQKDAVR
-441 LDVRNAIREIES
+441 LDVRNAIREIAS
-453 SRKKMEAALLSTNL
+453 SQKRMEATMISADL
-467 AKEVLGNEEEKFK
+467 AKEVVRNEEEKFK

-508 GYRIALADLERARG
+508 SHRIALADLERARG

-532 ENHSDIGS
+532 ENHSDIAP

>member
-1 MSKRFNIFLV
+1 MSKHLKIFLV
-11 FAACFLFA
+11 FIACFFFV
-19 PVGADALTLTQ
+19 PGGATALTLTQ

-40 DIRVWKLGVDAARG
+40 DIRVWMLGVDAARG
-54 EHKSKKGA
+54 EHKSRKGT

-70 VSYADTRVPTS
+70 ASYADTKTPTS

-86 DGITNAETL
+86 DGIINAEVF
-95 SLGSE
+95 SFGSE
-100 ISGRLP
+100 LSGKLP

-129 LSPSWTA
+129 LSPSWAA

-155 RVSVV
+155 SVSVV

-182 DLEKSYWEV
+182 DLEKSYWGV

-227 ALTQARSES
+227 TLTQARSES
-236 AARKVRMINSENA
+236 AARKVRMINAENA
-249 YEASVD
+249 YEASMD

-281 YDPVSELEA
+281 YAPVSELEA
-290 VLQAFEKH
+290 VLQAFEK
-298 PEMRLASPARS
+298 
-309 PESVLSSQAFE
+309 
-320 KRPEMRRA
+320 RPEMRRT
-328 EQEMGKAEALKTFYS
+328 EQEMEKAQALKTFYS

-368 RLVFGGV
+368 RLGFWGL

-388 YDSIIGRDFPNWS
+388 YDSIVDRDFPSWN
-401 VTGRL
+401 VTGKL
-406 SFPVFGRKAGGAYA
+406 SFPVFGRKAGGDYA

-426 NRSVINYQKQKDAVR
+426 DRSVISYQKQKDAVR

-467 AKEVLGNEEEKFK
+467 AKEVLRNEEEKFK

-491 AQRDLISAEASY
+491 AQRDLISAEAGY
-503 ISAFA
+503 IGAFA
-508 GYRIALADLERARG
+508 SYRIALADLERARG

-532 ENHSDIGS
+532 ENHSDIAS
-540 YLEVD
+540 YLEAD

>member
-1 MSKRFNIFLV
+1 MISKRLKIFMV

-19 PVGADALTLTQ
+19 SGGATALTLTQ

-40 DIRVWKLGVDAARG
+40 DIRVWMLGVDAARG
-54 EHKSKKGA
+54 EHKSRSGV
-62 YDPEISFM
+62 YDPEISFKA
-70 VSYADTRVPTS
+70 SYADTKTPTPS
-81 SSLIE
+81 ALIE
-86 DGITNAETL
+86 DGLINAEVF
-95 SLGSE
+95 SFGSE
-100 ISGRLP
+100 LSGMLP

-115 LEVSRTETD
+115 LEVSKTETD
-124 SPIDS
+124 SPLEG
-129 LSPSWTA
+129 LSPSWAA

-150 DIASN
+150 DIDSN

-160 LSRKDKNISVY
+160 LSRKDRDISVY

-176 VAKTLF
+176 VSKTLF
-182 DLEKSYWEV
+182 DLERNYWGV
-191 VAAARDRDLEK
+191 VAAAHDRDLEK

-212 RRTGIQ
+212 RRTGIK

-255 ALKNLLVI
+255 ALKNLLAI
-263 PLEESVELLEI
+263 PMEESVSLLEI
-274 TDSMPTA
+274 VDPMPTV
-281 YDPVSELEA
+281 YEPVAE
-290 VLQAFEKH
+290 LQA
-298 PEMRLASPARS
+298 
-309 PESVLSSQAFE
+309 VVQAFE

-328 EQEMGKAEALKTFYS
+328 EREMEKASALKTFRS

-357 YLGLGGSENPD
+357 YLGLGSSENPD
-368 RLVFGGV
+368 RLVFGGLG
-375 DSVSPRFA
+375 SVSPRFT
-383 DSSHA
+383 DSSNA
-388 YDSIIGRDFPNWS
+388 YDSIVDRDFPSWS
-401 VTGRL
+401 VTGKL

-426 NRSVINYQKQKDAVR
+426 DRSVINYQKQKDAVR
-441 LDVRNAIREIES
+441 LDVRNAIREIAS
-453 SRKKMEAALLSTNL
+453 SQKRMEATMLSADL
-467 AKEVLGNEEEKFK
+467 AREVLRNEEEKFK

-491 AQRDLISAEASY
+491 AQRDLISAEAND
-503 ISAFA
+503 IRAFVSH
-508 GYRIALADLERARG
+508 RIALADLERARG

-532 ENHSDIGS
+532 ENHSDIAP

>member
-1 MSKRFNIFLV
+1 MSKFLKIFLV
-11 FAACFLFA
+11 FTAFLFFV

-40 DIRVWKLGVDAARG
+40 DIRVWMLGVDSARG
-54 EHKSKKGA
+54 EHKSRKGA
-62 YDPEISFM
+62 YDPEINFM
-70 VSYADTRVPTS
+70 ASYADTKVPTS
-81 SSLIE
+81 SSLVE
-86 DGITNAETL
+86 NGIINSEVF
-95 SLGSE
+95 SFGSE
-100 ISGRLP
+100 LSGRLP

-115 LEVSRTETD
+115 LEVSRTGTD
-124 SPIDS
+124 SPIES
-129 LSPSWTA
+129 LSPSWAA

-150 DIASN
+150 DIASD

-160 LSRKDKNISVY
+160 LSRKDRNISVY

-182 DLEKSYWEV
+182 DLEKRYWGV
-191 VAAARDRDLEK
+191 VAAAQDRDLEK

-227 ALTQARSES
+227 ALTQTRSES
-236 AARKVRMINSENA
+236 AARNVRMINAENA
-249 YEASVD
+249 YEASMD
-255 ALKNLLVI
+255 ELKNLLVI

-274 TDSMPTA
+274 TESMPTA

-290 VLQAFEKH
+290 VLQAFK
-298 PEMRLASPARS
+298 
-309 PESVLSSQAFE
+309 

-328 EQEMGKAEALKTFYS
+328 EQEMGKAAALKTFYS
-343 RQRLPRLT
+343 RQRMPRLT
-351 VEGRLE
+351 VEGSLE

-368 RLVFGGV
+368 RIIFGGLA
-375 DSVSPRFA
+375 DVSPRFA
-383 DSSHA
+383 DSSRA
-388 YDSIIGRDFPNWS
+388 YDGIVDRDFPSWR
-401 VTGRL
+401 VTGKL
-406 SFPVFGRKAGGAYA
+406 SFPVFGRKAGGDYA

-441 LDVRNAIREIES
+441 LDVRNAIREIRS
-453 SRKKMEAALLSTNL
+453 SLKKMEAALLSTNL

-491 AQRDLISAEASY
+491 AQRDLISAEANY

-508 GYRIALADLERARG
+508 SHRIALAALERARG
-522 TMIES
+522 MMIEN

-540 YLEVD
+540 YLEID

>member
-1 MSKRFNIFLV
+1 MLKRLKIFLV

-19 PVGADALTLTQ
+19 AVAASALTLTQ
-30 AKIMALEKNH
+30 AKVMALEKNH
-40 DIRVWKLGVDAARG
+40 DIRVWMLGVDAARG
-54 EHKSKKGA
+54 EHKSRQGV
-62 YDPEISFM
+62 YDPEVSFKAF
-70 VSYADTRVPTS
+70 YADTKNPTPS
-81 SSLIE
+81 VLVE
-86 DGITNAETL
+86 DGIINAEVF
-95 SLGSE
+95 SFGSE
-100 ISGRLP
+100 LSGRLP

-115 LEVSRTETD
+115 LEVSRTESD
-124 SPIDS
+124 SPLES
-129 LSPSWTA
+129 LSPSWAA

-160 LSRKDKNISVY
+160 LSRKDKEISVY

-182 DLEKSYWEV
+182 DLERSYWGA
-191 VAAARDRDLEK
+191 VAAAHDRDLEK

-212 RRTGIQ
+212 RRTGIK
-218 VEVGVLPRV
+218 VEVGVLPNV

-236 AARKVRMINSENA
+236 AARKVSMINSENA
-249 YEASVD
+249 YEASMD
-255 ALKNLLVI
+255 ALKNLLAI

-281 YDPVSELEA
+281 YEPVPEVEA
-290 VLQAFEKH
+290 V
-298 PEMRLASPARS
+298 
-309 PESVLSSQAFE
+309 VQAFE

-328 EQEMGKAEALKTFYS
+328 EREMEKAQALKTFYS

-368 RLVFGGV
+368 RLIFGGLA
-375 DSVSPRFA
+375 SVPPRFT
-383 DSSHA
+383 DSSNV
-388 YDSIIGRDFPNWS
+388 YDAIVDRDFPSWS
-401 VTGRL
+401 VTGKL
-406 SFPVFGRKAGGAYA
+406 SFPVFGRKAGGNYA

-426 NRSVINYQKQKDAVR
+426 DRSVINYQKRKDAVR
-441 LDVRNAIREIES
+441 LDVRNAIREIAS
-453 SRKKMEAALLSTNL
+453 SRKKMEATLFSADL
-467 AKEVLGNEEEKFK
+467 AREVLRNEEEKFK

-491 AQRDLISAEASY
+491 AQRDLISAEANH

-508 GYRIALADLERARG
+508 SHRIALADLEHARG
-522 TMIES
+522 TMIE
-527 NSFLI
+527 NNFFLI
-532 ENHSDIGS
+532 ENHSDVAP

>member
-1 MSKRFNIFLV
+1 MSKRFKVLLV

-19 PVGADALTLTQ
+19 SGGATALTLTQ

-40 DIRVWKLGVDAARG
+40 DIRVWMLGVDAARG
-54 EHKSKKGA
+54 EHKSRSGV
-62 YDPEISFM
+62 YDPEVSFKA
-70 VSYADTRVPTS
+70 SYVDTKNPTS

-86 DGITNAETL
+86 DGIINAEIF
-95 SLGSE
+95 SFGSE
-100 ISGRLP
+100 LSGMLP

-115 LEVSRTETD
+115 LEVSRTETTD
-124 SPIDS
+124 SPLGS
-129 LSPSWTA
+129 LSPSWAT

-160 LSRKDKNISVY
+160 LSRKDRDISVY

-176 VAKTLF
+176 VSKTLF
-182 DLEKSYWEV
+182 DLERSYWGV
-191 VAAARDRDLEK
+191 VAAAHDLDLEK
-202 KAYDL
+202 KAYEL

-212 RRTGIQ
+212 RRTGVK

-255 ALKNLLVI
+255 ALKNLLAI
-263 PLEESVELLEI
+263 PMEESVSLLEI
-274 TDSMPTA
+274 VDPMPTA
-281 YDPVSELEA
+281 YEPVAELGA
-290 VLQAFEKH
+290 V
-298 PEMRLASPARS
+298 
-309 PESVLSSQAFE
+309 VQAFE

-328 EQEMGKAEALKTFYS
+328 EREMEKASALKTFHS

-368 RLVFGGV
+368 RLVFGGLG
-375 DSVSPRFA
+375 SVSPRFT
-383 DSSHA
+383 DSSNA
-388 YDSIIGRDFPNWS
+388 YDSIVDRDFPNWS
-401 VTGRL
+401 VTGKL

-420 KARADY
+420 KARAHYD
-426 NRSVINYQKQKDAVR
+426 RSVINYQKQKDAVR
-441 LDVRNAIREIES
+441 LDVRNAIREIANS
-453 SRKKMEAALLSTNL
+453 QKRMEATMLSADL
-467 AKEVLGNEEEKFK
+467 AKEVLRNEEEKFK

-491 AQRDLISAEASY
+491 AQRDLISAEANY
-503 ISAFA
+503 IGAFA
-508 GYRIALADLERARG
+508 SHRIALADLERARG

-532 ENHSDIGS
+532 ENHSDIAP
-540 YLEVD
+540 YLEVN

>member
-1 MSKRFNIFLV
+1 MSKRLKIFFV
-11 FAACFLFA
+11 FVACFLFA
-19 PVGADALTLTQ
+19 SGGAEALTLTQ

-40 DIRVWKLGVDAARG
+40 DIRVWMLGVDAARG
-54 EHKSKKGA
+54 EHKSRKGL

-70 VSYADTRVPTS
+70 ASYADTKTPVS
-81 SSLIE
+81 SSFIE
-86 DGITNAETL
+86 DGIINAEVF
-95 SLGSE
+95 SFGSE
-100 ISGRLP
+100 LSGKLP

-115 LEVSRTETD
+115 LEISRTETD

-129 LSPSWTA
+129 LSPSWAA

-150 DIASN
+150 DIASH

-182 DLEKSYWEV
+182 DLERSYWGV

-218 VEVGVLPRV
+218 VEVEVLPRV
-227 ALTQARSES
+227 VLTQARSES

-249 YEASVD
+249 YEASMD
-255 ALKNLLVI
+255 ALKSLLVI
-263 PLEESVELLEI
+263 PLEETVELLEI

-290 VLQAFEKH
+290 VLQAFEK
-298 PEMRLASPARS
+298 
-309 PESVLSSQAFE
+309 
-320 KRPEMRRA
+320 RPEMRRA
-328 EQEMGKAEALKTFYS
+328 EQEMEKAQALKTFYS

-368 RLVFGGV
+368 RLIFGGLDNV
-375 DSVSPRFA
+375 PPPFA

-388 YDSIIGRDFPNWS
+388 YDSIVDRDFPSWS
-401 VTGRL
+401 VTGKL
-406 SFPVFGRKAGGAYA
+406 SFPVFGRKAGGDYA

-426 NRSVINYQKQKDAVR
+426 DRSVISYQKQKDAVR
-441 LDVRNAIREIES
+441 LDVRNAIREIAS
-453 SRKKMEAALLSTNL
+453 SRKKMEAAQLSTNL
-467 AKEVLGNEEEKFK
+467 AREVLGNEEEKFK

-491 AQRDLISAEASY
+491 AQRDLISAEAGY

-508 GYRIALADLERARG
+508 SYRIALADLERARG

-532 ENHSDIGS
+532 ENHSDIAP
-540 YLEVD
+540 YLEVN

>member
-1 MSKRFNIFLV
+1 MSKHFKVCLF
-11 FAACFLFA
+11 FTACFFFA
-19 PVGADALTLTQ
+19 SGGASALTLTQ

-40 DIRVWKLGVDAARG
+40 DIRVWMLGVDAARG
-54 EHKSKKGA
+54 EYKSRRGV

-70 VSYADTRVPTS
+70 ASYADTKTPTPS
-81 SSLIE
+81 SFIQ
-86 DGITNAETL
+86 DGIINAEVF
-95 SLGSE
+95 SFGSE
-100 ISGRLP
+100 LSGKLP

-115 LEVSRTETD
+115 LEVSKTETD
-124 SPIDS
+124 SPLES
-129 LSPSWTA
+129 LSPSWAA

-160 LSRKDKNISVY
+160 LSRKDRDISVH

-176 VAKTLF
+176 VTKTLF
-182 DLEKSYWEV
+182 DLEKSYWGV

-207 ALDLE
+207 ALDLD
-212 RRTGIQ
+212 RRTRVQI
-218 VEVGVLPRV
+218 EVGVLPRV

-249 YEASVD
+249 YEASMD
-255 ALKNLLVI
+255 ALKNLLAI
-263 PLEESVELLEI
+263 PLEESVELLEVA
-274 TDSMPTA
+274 DSMPTA
-281 YDPVSELEA
+281 YSPVSEAAA
-290 VLQAFEKH
+290 V
-298 PEMRLASPARS
+298 
-309 PESVLSSQAFE
+309 VQAFE
-320 KRPEMRRA
+320 KRPEIRRA
-328 EQEMGKAEALKTFYS
+328 EREMEKTQALKTFYS

-368 RLVFGGV
+368 RLIFEEFGGV
-375 DSVSPRFA
+375 PQRFA

-388 YDSIIGRDFPNWS
+388 YNSIVDRDFPSWS

-406 SFPVFGRKAGGAYA
+406 SFPVFGRKAGGDYA

-426 NRSVINYQKQKDAVR
+426 DRSVIIYQKQKDAVR
-441 LDVRNAIREIES
+441 LDVRNAIREIAS
-453 SRKKMEAALLSTNL
+453 SQKRIEAALLSTNL
-467 AKEVLGNEEEKFK
+467 AKEVLQNEEEKFK

-491 AQRDLISAEASY
+491 AQRDLISAEANY

-508 GYRIALADLERARG
+508 SHRIALADLERARG

-532 ENHSDIGS
+532 ESHSDIGP

>member
-1 MSKRFNIFLV
+1 MLRRFRIFLV
-11 FAACFLFA
+11 FAACLLFA
-19 PVGADALTLTQ
+19 PGGAEALTLTQ

-40 DIRVWKLGVDAARG
+40 DIRVWMLGVDAARG
-54 EHKSKKGA
+54 EHKSRQGT
-62 YDPEISFM
+62 YDPEVSFM
-70 VSYADTRVPTS
+70 ASYADTKIPTPS
-81 SSLIE
+81 SFIE
-86 DGITNAETL
+86 DGIINAEVF
-95 SLGSE
+95 SFGSE
-100 ISGRLP
+100 LSGKLP

-124 SPIDS
+124 SPLES
-129 LSPSWTA
+129 LSPSWSA

-150 DIASN
+150 DISSN
-155 RVSVV
+155 KVSVV
-160 LSRKDKNISVY
+160 LSRKDRDISVY
-171 EFERV
+171 EFERM

-182 DLEKSYWEV
+182 DLERGYWGV
-191 VAAARDRDLEK
+191 VAAAHDRDLER

-249 YEASVD
+249 YEASMD
-255 ALKNLLVI
+255 ALKNLIAI
-263 PLEESVELLEI
+263 PLEESVELLEVA
-274 TDSMPTA
+274 DSMPTA
-281 YDPVSELEA
+281 YEPPSEA
-290 VLQAFEKH
+290 VAVVQAFEN
-298 PEMRLASPARS
+298 
-309 PESVLSSQAFE
+309 
-320 KRPEMRRA
+320 RPEMRRA
-328 EQEMGKAEALKTFYS
+328 EREMEKAQALKTFYS

-368 RLVFGGV
+368 RLVFGEFGGV
-375 DSVSPRFA
+375 PRRFA
-383 DSSHA
+383 DSSHT
-388 YDSIIGRDFPNWS
+388 YDSIVGRDYPSWS

-406 SFPVFGRKAGGAYA
+406 SFPVFGRKAGGDYA

-426 NRSVINYQKQKDAVR
+426 DRSVISYQKQKDAVR
-441 LDVRNAIREIES
+441 LDVRNAIREIAS
-453 SRKKMEAALLSTNL
+453 SQKRMEAALLSTSL
-467 AKEVLGNEEEKFK
+467 AKEVLQNEEEKFK

-491 AQRDLISAEASY
+491 AQRDLISAEANY

-508 GYRIALADLERARG
+508 SHRVALADLERARG

-532 ENHSDIGS
+532 ENHSDIGP

>member
-1 MSKRFNIFLV
+1 MMKNPDRNERIPFQVTELSMMSKRLKIFMV

-19 PVGADALTLTQ
+19 SGGATALTLTQ

-40 DIRVWKLGVDAARG
+40 DIRVWMLGVDAARG
-54 EHKSKKGA
+54 EHKSRSGV
-62 YDPEISFM
+62 YDPEISFKA
-70 VSYADTRVPTS
+70 SYADTKTPTPS
-81 SSLIE
+81 ALIE
-86 DGITNAETL
+86 DGLINAEVF
-95 SLGSE
+95 SFGSE
-100 ISGRLP
+100 LSGMLP

-124 SPIDS
+124 SPLEG
-129 LSPSWTA
+129 LSPSWAA

-160 LSRKDKNISVY
+160 LSRKDRDISVY

-176 VAKTLF
+176 VSKTLF
-182 DLEKSYWEV
+182 DLERNYWGV
-191 VAAARDRDLEK
+191 VAAAHDRDLEK

-212 RRTGIQ
+212 RRTGIK

-255 ALKNLLVI
+255 ALKNLLAI
-263 PLEESVELLEI
+263 PMEESVSLLEI
-274 TDSMPTA
+274 VDPMPTV
-281 YDPVSELEA
+281 YEPVAE
-290 VLQAFEKH
+290 LQA
-298 PEMRLASPARS
+298 
-309 PESVLSSQAFE
+309 VVQAFE

-328 EQEMGKAEALKTFYS
+328 EREMEKASALKTFRS

-357 YLGLGGSENPD
+357 YLGLGSSENPD
-368 RLVFGGV
+368 RLVFGGLG
-375 DSVSPRFA
+375 SVSPRFT
-383 DSSHA
+383 DSSNA
-388 YDSIIGRDFPNWS
+388 YDSIVDRDFPSWS
-401 VTGRL
+401 VTGKL

-426 NRSVINYQKQKDAVR
+426 DRSVINYQKQKDAVR
-441 LDVRNAIREIES
+441 LDVRNAIREIAS
-453 SRKKMEAALLSTNL
+453 SQKRMEATMLSADL
-467 AKEVLGNEEEKFK
+467 AREVLRNEEEKFK

-491 AQRDLISAEASY
+491 AQRDLISAEAND
-503 ISAFA
+503 IRAFVSH
-508 GYRIALADLERARG
+508 RIALADLERARG

-532 ENHSDIGS
+532 ENHSDIAP

>member
-1 MSKRFNIFLV
+1 MLRRFRIFLV
-11 FAACFLFA
+11 FAACFFFFPA
-19 PVGADALTLTQ
+19 GAGTLTLTQ

-40 DIRVWKLGVDAARG
+40 DIRVWMLGVDAARG
-54 EHKSKKGA
+54 EHKSRRGV

-70 VSYADTRVPTS
+70 ASYADTTNPTPS
-81 SSLIE
+81 AFIE
-86 DGITNAETL
+86 DGIINAEIL
-95 SLGSE
+95 SFGSE
-100 ISGRLP
+100 LSGVLP

-124 SPIDS
+124 SPLES
-129 LSPSWTA
+129 LSPSWAA

-160 LSRKDKNISVY
+160 LSRKDRDISVY
-171 EFERV
+171 EFERM

-182 DLEKSYWEV
+182 DLERSYWGV

-227 ALTQARSES
+227 TLTQARSES

-249 YEASVD
+249 YDASMD
-255 ALKNLLVI
+255 ALKNLLAM

-290 VLQAFEKH
+290 VLQAFEK
-298 PEMRLASPARS
+298 
-309 PESVLSSQAFE
+309 
-320 KRPEMRRA
+320 RPEMRRA
-328 EQEMGKAEALKTFYS
+328 EREMEKAQALKTFYS

-368 RLVFGGV
+368 RLVFGEFGGV
-375 DSVSPRFA
+375 PRRFA

-388 YDSIIGRDFPNWS
+388 YDSIVDRDFPSWS
-401 VTGRL
+401 VTGKL
-406 SFPVFGRKAGGAYA
+406 SFPIFGRKAGGDYA

-426 NRSVINYQKQKDAVR
+426 DRSVISYQKQKDAVR
-441 LDVRNAIREIES
+441 LDVRNAIREIAS
-453 SRKKMEAALLSTNL
+453 SQKRMEAALLSTNL
-467 AKEVLGNEEEKFK
+467 AKEVLRNEEEKFK

-491 AQRDLISAEASY
+491 AQRDLISAEANY

-508 GYRIALADLERARG
+508 SHRIALADLERARG

-527 NSFLI
+527 NFFLI
-532 ENHSDIGS
+532 ENHSDIGP

>member
-1 MSKRFNIFLV
+1 MSKRFKIFLLL
-11 FAACFLFA
+11 ATCLLYAS
-19 PVGADALTLTQ
+19 VGAQALTLTQ

-40 DIRVWKLGVDAARG
+40 DIRVWMLGVDAARG
-54 EHKSKKGA
+54 EHRSRQGV

-70 VSYADTRVPTS
+70 ASYADTKTPVS
-81 SSLIE
+81 SPFIE
-86 DGITNAETL
+86 DGIINAEVL
-95 SLGSE
+95 SFGSE
-100 ISGRLP
+100 LSGVLP
-106 TGTFYKLYD
+106 TGTFYRLYD
-115 LEVSRTETD
+115 LEVSRTESD
-124 SPIDS
+124 SPLES
-129 LSPSWTA
+129 LSPSWAA

-160 LSRKDKNISVY
+160 LSRKDRDISVY
-171 EFERV
+171 EFERMV
-176 VAKTLF
+176 TRTLF
-182 DLEKSYWEV
+182 DLEKSYWGV

-236 AARKVRMINSENA
+236 AARKVSMINSENA
-249 YEASVD
+249 YETSVD
-255 ALKNLLVI
+255 ALKNLLAM
-263 PLEESVELLEI
+263 PLEETVELLEV
-274 TDSMPTA
+274 TDFMPTA
-281 YDPVSELEA
+281 YEPASEAAA
-290 VLQAFEKH
+290 V
-298 PEMRLASPARS
+298 
-309 PESVLSSQAFE
+309 VQAFE

-328 EQEMGKAEALKTFYS
+328 EREMEKAGALKTFYS

-368 RLVFGGV
+368 RLVFGESDTV
-375 DSVSPRFA
+375 ARRFA
-383 DSSHA
+383 GSSNA
-388 YDSIIGRDFPNWS
+388 YDSIVGRDFPSWS
-401 VTGRL
+401 VTGKL
-406 SFPVFGRKAGGAYA
+406 SYPIFGRKAGGDYA

-426 NRSVINYQKQKDAVR
+426 DRSVISYQKRKDAVR
-441 LDVRNAIREIES
+441 LDVRNAIREIAS
-453 SRKKMEAALLSTNL
+453 SRKRMEAALLSTNL

-491 AQRDLISAEASY
+491 AQRDLISAEANY

-508 GYRIALADLERARG
+508 SHRIALADLERARG

-532 ENHSDIGS
+532 ENHSDIGP